1 MALHLVQDSA
11 ITMNTRRKKK
21 SRPKMP
27 YQIKV
32 EGSEDAEED
41 IIEED
46 VQMEQKLGD
55 DFVID
60 HNKPI
65 GRTITQFLSK
75 TSR

>member
-1 MALHLVQDSA
+1 
-11 ITMNTRRKKK
+11 MNTRRKKK
-21 SRPKMP
+21 LRPKMP

-46 VQMEQKLGD
+46 VQMEEKLGD
-55 DFVID
+55 NFFID

-65 GRTITQFLSK
+65 SRAITQFLSK
-75 TSR
+75 TTR